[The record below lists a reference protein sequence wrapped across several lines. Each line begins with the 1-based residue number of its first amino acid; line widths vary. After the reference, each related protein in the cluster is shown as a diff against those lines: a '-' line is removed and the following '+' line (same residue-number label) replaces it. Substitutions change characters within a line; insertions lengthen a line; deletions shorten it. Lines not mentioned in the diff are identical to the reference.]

1 MYVCMYIFRPGGHRP
16 RKSPNGAQDACVDM
30 VEFFVVC
37 GEVPVEGSR
46 CQQMVQGCTWERQ
59 LWRAACSRHEIESLV
74 LFRSGG

>member
-1 MYVCMYIFRPGGHRP
+1 
-16 RKSPNGAQDACVDM
+16 M

-59 LWRAACSRHEIESLV
+59 LWRAACGRHEIESLV
-74 LFRSGG
+74 LLRSGG